1 MKVIRNRLLPV
12 GRRYGA
18 INLFGI
24 IFAKYDLR
32 LSDELLNHEAI
43 HTRQMRELF
52 YLPFYIIYVAEW
64 LIRLVQKRGNIYNA
78 YMAISFEREAY
89 KHGDDLRYLALRR
102 PYAQWRRTM

>member
-24 IFAKYDLR
+24 IFAKHNVH

-43 HTRQMRELF
+43 HSRQMSELL
-52 YLPFYIIYVAEW
+52 YLPFYIMYVAEW
-64 LIRLVQKRGNIYNA
+64 LIRLVQKHGNTYNA
-78 YMAISFEREAY
+78 YRAISFEQEAY
-89 KHGDDLRYLALRR
+89 MHAGDHLYLARRR
-102 PYAQWRRTM
+102 PYAQWRCI